1 MSQPRIGILCSGG
14 DSPGMNAAIRACV
27 RMALYLGYQ
36 PVGIRRGYNGLIE
49 GDFVDLTANSVSGI
63 IERGG
68 TILRAGRSPAFQ
80 TPEGRQKAYENLQR
94 HDIHRLIVIGG
105 DGTSRGA
112 HTFLSEYPDMQILG
126 LPGTIDNDLVGTDYT
141 IGFDTAVNIAVEAID
156 RLRDTAAAMGR
167 LFLVEVMGRDSGFIA
182 LFSGLASGAEA
193 VLVPETPTDYEAIVH
208 ILERGW
214 QRQKTS
220 AIIVVA
226 EGDEAGGALLAA
238 KEIGQRFP
246 HYEIRAV
253 VLGHIQRGGK
263 PSAFDRLLATRLGA
277 AAVERLHEGAN
288 NAMVGI
294 QNDDIVLTPFQHAT
308 KTHHALN
315 PTLLRLVEILSL

>member
-1 MSQPRIGILCSGG
+1 MSRPRVGILCSGG
-14 DSPGMNAAIRACV
+14 DAPGMNAAIRACV

-36 PVGIRRGYNGLIE
+36 PIGIRRGYNGLID
-49 GDFVDLTANSVSGI
+49 GDFVELTANSVSGI

-80 TPEGRQKAYENLQR
+80 TPESRQKAYENLQR
-94 HDIHRLIVIGG
+94 HDMHRLIVIGG

-126 LPGTIDNDLVGTDYT
+126 LPGTIDNDLMGTDHT
-141 IGFDTAVNIAVEAID
+141 IGFDTAVNIAMEAID

-167 LFLVEVMGRDSGFIA
+167 LFIVEVMGRDSGFIA
-182 LFSGLASGAEA
+182 LFSGLAGGAEA

-238 KEIGQRFP
+238 KEIGRRFP
-246 HYEIRAV
+246 HYEVRAA
-253 VLGHIQRGGK
+253 VLGHIQRGGR
-263 PSAFDRLLATRLGA
+263 PTAADRILATRLGA
-277 AAVERLHEGAN
+277 AAIERLHEGASG
-288 NAMVGI
+288 AMIGI
-294 QNDDIVLTPFQHAT
+294 QKDEITLTPFQNAT
-308 KTHHALN
+308 KSYQALS
-315 PTLLRLVEILSL
+315 PALLHLVEVLTL